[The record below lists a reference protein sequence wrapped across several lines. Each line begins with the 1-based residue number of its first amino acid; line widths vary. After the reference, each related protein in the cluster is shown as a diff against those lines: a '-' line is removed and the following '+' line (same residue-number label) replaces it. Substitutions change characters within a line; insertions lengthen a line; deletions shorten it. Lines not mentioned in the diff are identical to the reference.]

1 MTQISPKSSGH
12 NNMND
17 SNTKQYTNAPNGHS
31 TSSTSEGDEL
41 SDTQTPQST
50 LLSPQLEK
58 PTTILGSYRHDESAL
73 HSSPAIKQSS
83 FWGGMRLRTKAMLA
97 AIAIG
102 TIPVVAVG
110 ATAYYFANQ
119 AVVKQI
125 KQVQQER
132 AAQIA
137 NLVNRIMFERFG
149 NIQVVANYSVFR
161 DPKLAAIT
169 SVQEKQ
175 AILDRVIQAYS
186 VYESIAVL
194 DLDGNVIAQS
204 QGKPIPNG
212 KLKEQNYFSQVLKT
226 GRPVITEEVSV
237 LTKDVCIFFA
247 APVKDPITGKTI
259 AIARARMPI
268 KAFEQLLRSFKTN
281 DNQYYLIDESKK
293 VLAATEKD
301 DIGKE
306 AKKHLPNFEQLE
318 QGNKVDSVIG
328 IEKSSNH
335 QQLITF
341 APFEK
346 LEGLPDL
353 NWDVILSA
361 DTLVV
366 FEPQRQLLLTLA
378 IGTGIAALVVSA
390 VAAYLANRATRPI
403 LAAADAVEKL
413 GQGELDT
420 RIAVAGKDEL
430 AILGS
435 NINQMAIQLQNL
447 VSSQALQ
454 TEQANF
460 LSAIASAKDQQ
471 SQELESVFNK
481 AVRGARE
488 LLKADRVV
496 VYRFN
501 PDWSGYIAA
510 ESVLPSWRSALNDKI
525 NDPCISK
532 HLIEAYRK
540 GRVVPTNNVM
550 SAGFHPEHQN
560 LMERLQIKANLVT
573 PILKNN
579 QLFGLLIAHH
589 CAETHE
595 WQQGEINF
603 LTQLAALLG
612 IILNRLSFL
621 EQKQATAERASQIKD
636 ITLKLAQGIQ
646 AQEILDTAV
655 AEIRGAIKSDRVVVY
670 GFNDKWKGTVI
681 AESVASGFPKAL
693 GAQIDDPCFADRYVE
708 KYTQG
713 RVQATENIYD
723 AGLTDCHIAQLEQFA
738 VKANL
743 VAPIMRNGK
752 LLGLLIAH
760 QCNAPRTWLQ
770 EDINMF
776 SQVATQ
782 VGLALERAMLL
793 EQQKSAKEILQRRAL
808 ELLMEVDPISRGDLT
823 IRANVTE
830 DEIGTIADSYNA
842 TINSLRKIVT
852 QVQAAAKQVASTTT
866 SSEGAVQ
873 ELSKEALRQT
883 EEIRAA
889 LDQIQEMSNSI
900 RAVTQSAQQAEA
912 AVQEATQTVAAGDAA
927 MNRTVDGM
935 MAIRKTVAE
944 TSKKVKRLGESSQK
958 ISKVVNLIGTFA
970 DQTNLLALNASIEA
984 AHAGEQGRGFAV
996 VADEVR
1002 TLARQS
1008 AEATAEIESLVK
1020 DIQQETNEV
1029 VAAMEAGTE
1038 QVVTGTVLVHETRQN
1053 LLKITSVSQQ
1063 ISELVGAIATAAS
1076 AQSQASQMVTTTMT
1090 DVAAI
1095 ANQTSNEATVVSASF
1110 KELLALAQEL
1120 QTSAS
1125 QFKVS

>member
-1 MTQISPKSSGH
+1 MTQISPKSSNH
-12 NNMND
+12 NDMND
-17 SNTKQYTNAPNGHS
+17 SNGKYPNPPKGHS
-31 TSSTSEGDEL
+31 GTTGEDELTSEAQTSQSIFCAQL
-41 SDTQTPQST
+41 TQ
-50 LLSPQLEK
+50 
-58 PTTILGSYRHDESAL
+58 PTTKPGSYRHTESSL
-73 HSSPAIKQSS
+73 HSSPVVKQTS
-83 FWGGMRLRTKAMLA
+83 FWGGMRLKTKAIIA

-102 TIPVVAVG
+102 TIPVLAIG
-110 ATAYYFANQ
+110 ATAYYFADG
-119 AVVKQI
+119 AVIKQI
-125 KQVQQER
+125 KQVQIDR

-137 NLVNRIMFERFG
+137 NLVNRFMLERFG
-149 NIQVVANYSVFR
+149 DIQVLANYSVFR
-161 DPKLAAIT
+161 DPKLAAVT

-175 AILDRVIQAYS
+175 AILDRVVQAYS
-186 VYESIAVL
+186 VYDSIAVL
-194 DLDGNVIAQS
+194 DLDANVIAQS
-204 QGKPIPNG
+204 QGTPIPNG
-212 KLKEQNYFSQVLKT
+212 KLKSQDYFQQVLKT
-226 GRPVITEEVSV
+226 GRPVISQEVSV
-237 LTKDVCIFFA
+237 LTKQVSIFFA

-259 AIARARMPI
+259 AVVRSRMPR
-268 KAFEQLLRSFKTN
+268 KAFDLLLQSFNTN
-281 DNQYYLIDESKK
+281 GNKYHLIDESEKIF
-293 VLAATEKD
+293 AATEKEQ
-301 DIGKE
+301 IGKE
-306 AKKHLPNFEQLE
+306 AKKYFPNFEQLE
-318 QGNKVDSVIG
+318 EGDKVDTVIG
-328 IEKSSNH
+328 IDKSSTN

-353 NWDVILSA
+353 NWDVILNV
-361 DTLVV
+361 DTDVA
-366 FEPQRQLLLTLA
+366 FAPQRQLLLTLA
-378 IGTGIAALVVSA
+378 IGTGIAALLVSA
-390 VAAYLANRATRPI
+390 VAAYLANRATFPI

-420 RIAVAGKDEL
+420 RLALTGKDEL
-430 AILGS
+430 GMLAS
-435 NINQMAIQLQNL
+435 NINNMATQLQNL
-447 VSSQALQ
+447 VDNQAAQ

-460 LSAIASAKDQQ
+460 LSDIASARDQE
-471 SQELESVFNK
+471 SEDLETVFNK

-501 PDWSGYIAA
+501 PNWSGYVAA
-510 ESVLPSWRSALNDKI
+510 ESVLPGWRSALNDKI
-525 NDPCISK
+525 EDACISK

-540 GRVVPTNNVM
+540 GRVVPTSNVM
-550 SAGFHPEHQN
+550 AAGFHPEHQQ

-579 QLFGLLIAHH
+579 QLYGLLIAHH

-612 IILNRLSFL
+612 IILNRISSL
-621 EQKQATAERASQIKD
+621 EQKQAAAERASQIKD
-636 ITLKLAQGIQ
+636 ITLKLSLGMQ
-646 AQEILDTAV
+646 AQEILETAV
-655 AEIRGAIKSDRVVVY
+655 SEIRGAIKSDRVVVY
-670 GFNDKWKGTVI
+670 SFNNQWKGTVI
-681 AESVASGFPKAL
+681 AESVSNGFPKAL
-693 GAQIDDPCFADRYVE
+693 GAQINDPCFADRYVE

-723 AGLTDCHIAQLEQFA
+723 AGLTECHIAQLEQFA

-743 VAPIMRNGK
+743 VAPIIRSGT

-760 QCNAPRTWLQ
+760 QCDAPRTWLQ
-770 EDINMF
+770 EDIDMF

-782 VGLALERAMLL
+782 VGLALDRAMLL
-793 EQQKSAKEILQRRAL
+793 EQQKTAREMLQRRAL

-823 IRANVTE
+823 IRASVTE

-852 QVQAAAKQVASTTT
+852 QVQAAAKQVTTTTT

-883 EEIRAA
+883 EEVKAA
-889 LDQIQEMSNSI
+889 LERIQEMSNSI
-900 RAVTQSAQQAEA
+900 RAVAQSASQAEA
-912 AVQEATQTVAAGDAA
+912 AVQQATQTVAAGDDA

-1008 AEATAEIESLVK
+1008 AEATSEIESLVK

-1029 VAAMEAGTE
+1029 VAAMESGTE

-1053 LLKITSVSQQ
+1053 LLKITEVSQQ
-1063 ISELVGAIATAAS
+1063 ISELVGAIASAAT
-1076 AQSQASQMVTTTMT
+1076 AQSQASQMVTTTMG

-1095 ANQTSNEATVVSASF
+1095 ANQTSNEATIVSASF

-1120 QTSAS
+1120 QASAS